1 MVGVVKSI
9 INLLVR
15 MPIIIDSAVRGLN
28 HQAFNF
34 FEFIKDVLISDRELE
49 ALKRENREA
58 GRASPGDLSS
68 TSGGNNE
75 AKMAFKPFIYGGDLD
90 D

>member
-1 MVGVVKSI
+1 MG
-9 INLLVR
+9 
-15 MPIIIDSAVRGLN
+15 MFDDSPFSPLKRRIKGL
-28 HQAFNF
+28 FT
-34 FEFIKDVLISDRELE
+34 KTVLISDEEFE

-58 GRASPGDLSS
+58 GRAAPGDLSS

-75 AKMAFKPFIYGGDLD
+75 SKMAFKPFIYGGDLD

>member
-1 MVGVVKSI
+1 MGMFDDSLFSI
-9 INLLVR
+9 LKRKIK
-15 MPIIIDSAVRGLN
+15 GL
-28 HQAFNF
+28 
-34 FEFIKDVLISDRELE
+34 FIKEVLISDRELE

>member
-1 MVGVVKSI
+1 MFDDSPFS
-9 INLLVR
+9 LLKR
-15 MPIIIDSAVRGLN
+15 KIKGL
-28 HQAFNF
+28 
-34 FEFIKDVLISDRELE
+34 FIKTILISDAELE

-58 GRASPGDLSS
+58 GRAAPGDLSS

-75 AKMAFKPFIYGGDLD
+75 SKMAFKPFIYGGDLD

>member
-1 MVGVVKSI
+1 MGMFDDSMFSGLKRQVTKVFKRQVV
-9 INLLVR
+9 V
-15 MPIIIDSAVRGLN
+15 
-28 HQAFNF
+28 
-34 FEFIKDVLISDRELE
+34 SDQEIE

-58 GRASPGDLSS
+58 GRAAPGDLSS

-75 AKMAFKPFIYGGDLD
+75 AKLIFKPLTYGGDLD

>member
-1 MVGVVKSI
+1 MGMFDDSMFSGLKRLIIKVFKRQVV
-9 INLLVR
+9 V
-15 MPIIIDSAVRGLN
+15 
-28 HQAFNF
+28 
-34 FEFIKDVLISDRELE
+34 SDQEIE

-58 GRASPGDLSS
+58 GRAAPGSLGS

-75 AKMAFKPFIYGGDLD
+75 GKLIFKPIIYGGDLD

>member
-1 MVGVVKSI
+1 MGMFDDSMFSGLKRQVTKVFKRQVV
-9 INLLVR
+9 V
-15 MPIIIDSAVRGLN
+15 
-28 HQAFNF
+28 
-34 FEFIKDVLISDRELE
+34 SDQEIE

-58 GRASPGDLSS
+58 GRAAPGDLSS

-75 AKMAFKPFIYGGDLD
+75 AKLIFKPITYGGDLD

>member
-1 MVGVVKSI
+1 MFD
-9 INLLVR
+9 
-15 MPIIIDSAVRGLN
+15 DSPFSPLKRRIKGL
-28 HQAFNF
+28 FT
-34 FEFIKDVLISDRELE
+34 KTVLISDEELE

-58 GRASPGDLSS
+58 GRAAPGDLSS

-75 AKMAFKPFIYGGDLD
+75 SKMAFKPFIYGGDLD

>member
-1 MVGVVKSI
+1 MFDDSPFSPLKRRIKSLFTKTI
-9 INLLVR
+9 
-15 MPIIIDSAVRGLN
+15 
-28 HQAFNF
+28 
-34 FEFIKDVLISDRELE
+34 LISDEELE

-58 GRASPGDLSS
+58 GRAAPGDLSS

-75 AKMAFKPFIYGGDLD
+75 SKMAFKPFIYGGDLD

>member
-1 MVGVVKSI
+1 MSMFDDSPFS
-9 INLLVR
+9 LLKR
-15 MPIIIDSAVRGLN
+15 KIKGL
-28 HQAFNF
+28 
-34 FEFIKDVLISDRELE
+34 FIKTVLISDEELE

-58 GRASPGDLSS
+58 GRAAPGDLSS

-75 AKMAFKPFIYGGDLD
+75 SKMAFKPFIYGGDLD

>member
-1 MVGVVKSI
+1 MG
-9 INLLVR
+9 
-15 MPIIIDSAVRGLN
+15 MFDDSPFSPLKRRIKGL
-28 HQAFNF
+28 FT
-34 FEFIKDVLISDRELE
+34 KTVLISDEELE

-58 GRASPGDLSS
+58 GRAAPGDLSS

-75 AKMAFKPFIYGGDLD
+75 SKMAFKPFIYGGDLD

>member
-1 MVGVVKSI
+1 MFDDSIFSGLKRKTLQLFKRQVV
-9 INLLVR
+9 V
-15 MPIIIDSAVRGLN
+15 
-28 HQAFNF
+28 
-34 FEFIKDVLISDRELE
+34 SDHEME

-58 GRASPGDLSS
+58 GRAAPGNLSS

-75 AKMAFKPFIYGGDLD
+75 AKLIFKPLTYGGDLD

>member
-1 MVGVVKSI
+1 MGMFDDSMFSGLKRLVTKAFKRQVVVS
-9 INLLVR
+9 
-15 MPIIIDSAVRGLN
+15 D
-28 HQAFNF
+28 Q
-34 FEFIKDVLISDRELE
+34 EFE

-58 GRASPGDLSS
+58 GLAAPGDLSS

-75 AKMAFKPFIYGGDLD
+75 AKLIFKPITYGGDLD

>member
-1 MVGVVKSI
+1 MSMFDDSI
-9 INLLVR
+9 LSLIRRKLR
-15 MPIIIDSAVRGLN
+15 AI
-28 HQAFNF
+28 
-34 FEFIKDVLISDRELE
+34 FIKEVAISDHELE

-58 GRASPGDLSS
+58 GRAAPGALDS

-75 AKMAFKPFIYGGDLD
+75 AKMSFKPFIYGGDLD

>member
-1 MVGVVKSI
+1 MGMFDDSIFSGLKRKTLQLFKRQVV
-9 INLLVR
+9 V
-15 MPIIIDSAVRGLN
+15 
-28 HQAFNF
+28 
-34 FEFIKDVLISDRELE
+34 SDHEME

-58 GRASPGDLSS
+58 GRAAPGDLSS

-75 AKMAFKPFIYGGDLD
+75 AKLIFKPLTYGGDLD

>member
-1 MVGVVKSI
+1 MGMFDDSIFSGLKRKVLQLFKRQVV
-9 INLLVR
+9 V
-15 MPIIIDSAVRGLN
+15 
-28 HQAFNF
+28 
-34 FEFIKDVLISDRELE
+34 SDHEIE

-58 GRASPGDLSS
+58 GRAAPGDLSS

-75 AKMAFKPFIYGGDLD
+75 TKLIFKPLTYGGDLD

>member
-1 MVGVVKSI
+1 MFDDSPFSPLKRR
-9 INLLVR
+9 IN
-15 MPIIIDSAVRGLN
+15 GL
-28 HQAFNF
+28 FT
-34 FEFIKDVLISDRELE
+34 KTVLISDEELE

-58 GRASPGDLSS
+58 GRAAPGDLSS

-75 AKMAFKPFIYGGDLD
+75 SKMAFKPFIYGGDLD

>member
-1 MVGVVKSI
+1 MSMFDDSLFSLLKRKVK
-9 INLLVR
+9 
-15 MPIIIDSAVRGLN
+15 GL
-28 HQAFNF
+28 
-34 FEFIKDVLISDRELE
+34 FIKTVLISDEELE

-58 GRASPGDLSS
+58 GRAAPGDLSS

-75 AKMAFKPFIYGGDLD
+75 SKMAFKPFIYGGDLD

>member
-1 MVGVVKSI
+1 MGMFDDSLFSPLKRKIKS
-9 INLLVR
+9 L
-15 MPIIIDSAVRGLN
+15 
-28 HQAFNF
+28 
-34 FEFIKDVLISDRELE
+34 FIKEVLISEKELE

-58 GRASPGDLSS
+58 GRAAPGDLSS

-75 AKMAFKPFIYGGDLD
+75 SKMAFKPFIYGGDLD

>member
-1 MVGVVKSI
+1 MGMFDDSIFSGLRRKTLQLFKRQVV
-9 INLLVR
+9 V
-15 MPIIIDSAVRGLN
+15 
-28 HQAFNF
+28 
-34 FEFIKDVLISDRELE
+34 SDHEME

-58 GRASPGDLSS
+58 GRAAPGDLSS

-75 AKMAFKPFIYGGDLD
+75 AKLIFKPLTYGGDLD

>member
-1 MVGVVKSI
+1 MGMFDDSIFSGLKRKALQLFKRQVVVSEHE
-9 INLLVR
+9 
-15 MPIIIDSAVRGLN
+15 M
-28 HQAFNF
+28 
-34 FEFIKDVLISDRELE
+34 E

-58 GRASPGDLSS
+58 GRAAPGDLSS

-75 AKMAFKPFIYGGDLD
+75 AKLFFKPLTYGGDLD

>member
-1 MVGVVKSI
+1 MFDDSIFSGLKRKTLQLFKRQVV
-9 INLLVR
+9 V
-15 MPIIIDSAVRGLN
+15 
-28 HQAFNF
+28 
-34 FEFIKDVLISDRELE
+34 SDHELE

-58 GRASPGDLSS
+58 GRAAPGDLSS

-75 AKMAFKPFIYGGDLD
+75 AKLIFKPLTYGGDLD

>member
-1 MVGVVKSI
+1 MFDDSLFSLLKRKVK
-9 INLLVR
+9 
-15 MPIIIDSAVRGLN
+15 GL
-28 HQAFNF
+28 
-34 FEFIKDVLISDRELE
+34 FIKTVLISDEEHE

-58 GRASPGDLSS
+58 GRAAPGDLSS

-75 AKMAFKPFIYGGDLD
+75 SKMAFKPFIYGGDLD

>member
-1 MVGVVKSI
+1 MFDDSIFSGLKRKTLQLFQRQVV
-9 INLLVR
+9 V
-15 MPIIIDSAVRGLN
+15 
-28 HQAFNF
+28 
-34 FEFIKDVLISDRELE
+34 SDHEME

-58 GRASPGDLSS
+58 GRAAPGDLSS

-75 AKMAFKPFIYGGDLD
+75 AKLIFKPLTYGGDLD

>member
-1 MVGVVKSI
+1 MGMFDDSMFSGLKRLVTKAFKRQVVVS
-9 INLLVR
+9 
-15 MPIIIDSAVRGLN
+15 D
-28 HQAFNF
+28 Q
-34 FEFIKDVLISDRELE
+34 EFE

-58 GRASPGDLSS
+58 GRAAPGDLSS

-75 AKMAFKPFIYGGDLD
+75 AKLIFKPITYGGDLD

>member
-1 MVGVVKSI
+1 MFDDSIFSGLKRKTLQLFKRQVV
-9 INLLVR
+9 V
-15 MPIIIDSAVRGLN
+15 
-28 HQAFNF
+28 
-34 FEFIKDVLISDRELE
+34 SDHEME

-58 GRASPGDLSS
+58 GRAAPGDLSS

-75 AKMAFKPFIYGGDLD
+75 AKLIFKPLTYGGDLD